1 MTPETPPEATPKRRA
16 RPLSGVQVMF
26 AVILGMGLM
35 LAINFSSRVTA
46 DRQLAAVLNAVER
59 EIETLRREQGKL
71 IEQLEYVK
79 SDAYVETW
87 ARSNGRMVREGE
99 VLVLVSPVGDP
110 APAPVVVMPPISE
123 ANQPQAV
130 PAWHLW
136 WSLFFDTPPPSF

>member
-1 MTPETPPEATPKRRA
+1 MTPTTPPDPTPKRRT
-16 RPLSGVQVMF
+16 RPLNGVQVMF

-35 LAINFSSRVTA
+35 LAVNFSSRVTA
-46 DRQLAAVLNAVER
+46 DRQLADVLNAVER
-59 EIETLRREQGKL
+59 EIETLRREQGDL
-71 IEQLEYVK
+71 IQRLEYVK

-110 APAPVVVMPPISE
+110 APAPAVVAPPTTQ

-130 PAWHLW
+130 PTWHLW